1 MSPTVPRWE
10 WRTFGTRFGVAEER
24 FGALRPDAVQES
36 DEIYLLARTPTGN
49 AKIRDDFMDIKV
61 LRESRAGLE
70 RWEPVMKA
78 AFPLDAE
85 DAGRVFDTLELPA
98 PPLRRQRYAREE
110 FLDDVAGRDGPLQ
123 RVDVHK
129 RRVRYT
135 IDGCVSEVTDL
146 VAGDRAV
153 RTIAIESTDRS
164 AVLRAIQDMGLAGYL
179 NANYGVGLR
188 AVLDR
193 RPEAYAVIDV
203 GTNSIKFR
211 IAERTPDGWRTVTDR
226 AEITRLG
233 EGLTEG
239 GDITPGA
246 VTRTTD
252 AIAGMVDE
260 ARECG
265 VLAIA
270 AVGTAGLRTAR
281 NARTVVHVIRE
292 RTGVEIEVITGDDE
306 SRLAYQ
312 AVLADSDLA
321 TGTLV
326 VFDTGGGSSQFT
338 FGDAAGV
345 DERFSVPVGA
355 VRFTEDFGLANA
367 VSPGTL
373 ERAIAA
379 IGAALHRLDGST
391 RPDIVV
397 GMGGAVTNMA
407 AVKHALAPYDP
418 DVVRGTV
425 LDRAELDRQIETYRT
440 RDADARRTI
449 VGLQPKRADVI
460 LAGACI
466 VRTILDKLDVE
477 SLTVT
482 DRGLRDGV
490 LVERFGA

>member
-1 MSPTVPRWE
+1 MAPIVPRWE
-10 WRTFGTRFGVAEER
+10 WRTFGTQFGVAEER

-36 DEIYLLARTPTGN
+36 DETYLLTGTPTGN
-49 AKIRDDFMDIKV
+49 AKIRDDLMDIKV

-70 RWEPVMKA
+70 RWEPVMKS

-85 DAGRVFDTLELPA
+85 DARRVFDTLELPA

-110 FLDDVAGRDGPLQ
+110 FLGDVAGRDGPLQ
-123 RVDVHK
+123 RIDVHK

-146 VAGDRAV
+146 LAGDRAI
-153 RTIAIESTDRS
+153 RTIAIESTDQS
-164 AVLRAIQDMGLAGYL
+164 AVLRAIQAMGLGGYL
-179 NANYGVGLR
+179 NANYAVGLR

-193 RPEAYAVIDV
+193 RPERYAVIDL

-211 IAERTPDGWRTVTDR
+211 IAERTPDGWRTLTDR

-246 VTRTTD
+246 VTRAAD
-252 AIAGMVDE
+252 AIAAMVDE
-260 ARECG
+260 ATEAG
-265 VLAIA
+265 VLAIV
-270 AVGTAGLRTAR
+270 AVGTAGLRAAR
-281 NARTVVHVIRE
+281 NAGTVVDAIRE
-292 RTGVEIEVITGDDE
+292 RTGVDIEVIPGDEE

-312 AVLADSDLA
+312 GVRSDIDLV
-321 TGTLV
+321 TGKLV

-338 FGDAAGV
+338 FGNGAGV

-355 VRFTEDFGLANA
+355 VRFTEAFGLANA
-367 VSPGTL
+367 VSTETL
-373 ERAIAA
+373 EQAVAA
-379 IGAALHRLDGST
+379 IGADLDRLDGRT
-391 RPDIVV
+391 RPDVVV
-397 GMGGAVTNMA
+397 GMGGAVTNMV
-407 AVKHALAPYDP
+407 AVKLALAPYDA
-418 DVVRGTV
+418 DVVRGTM

-440 RDADARRTI
+440 RDADGRRTI
-449 VGLQPKRADVI
+449 VGLQKKRADVI

-466 VRTILDKLDVE
+466 VRTVLDKLDAE

>member
-1 MSPTVPRWE
+1 MPPTVPRWE

-36 DEIYLLARTPTGN
+36 DEIYLLTRTPTGN
-49 AKIRDDFMDIKV
+49 AKIRDGLLDIKL

-98 PPLRRQRYAREE
+98 PPLRRQRYGRDE
-110 FLDDVAGRDGPLQ
+110 FLGDAAGRDGPLQ

-146 VAGDRAV
+146 VAGDRAI

-179 NANYGVGLR
+179 NANYAVGLR

-193 RPEAYAVIDV
+193 RPERYAVIDV

-239 GDITPGA
+239 GDIRPEA
-246 VTRTTD
+246 SRRAAD
-252 AIAGMVDE
+252 AITGMVDE
-260 ARECG
+260 ATECG

-270 AVGTAGLRTAR
+270 AVGTAGLRAAR
-281 NARTVVHVIRE
+281 NARRVVHAICE
-292 RTGVEIEVITGDDE
+292 RTGVVIEIIPGEEE

-312 AVLADSDLA
+312 AVRADIDVA
-321 TGTLV
+321 TARLV

-338 FGDAAGV
+338 FGDTVGV
-345 DERFSVPVGA
+345 DERFSVAVGA
-355 VRFTEDFGLANA
+355 VRYTEAFGLANV
-367 VSPGTL
+367 VSPETV
-373 ERAIAA
+373 ERAVAA
-379 IGAALHRLDGST
+379 IASALHRLDGHI
-391 RPDIVV
+391 RPDVVV

-425 LDRAELDRQIETYRT
+425 LDRAELDRQIEIYRT
-440 RDADARRTI
+440 RDADGRRTI

>member
-1 MSPTVPRWE
+1 MPPTVPRWE
-10 WRTFGTRFGVAEER
+10 WRTFGTQFGVAEER

-36 DEIYLLARTPTGN
+36 DEIYLLTRTPTGN
-49 AKIRDDFMDIKV
+49 AKIRGGLMDIKL

-85 DAGRVFDTLELPA
+85 DAARVFDTLELPA

-110 FLDDVAGRDGPLQ
+110 FLGDVAGRDGPLQ

-146 VAGDRAV
+146 VAGDQAI
-153 RTIAIESTDRS
+153 RTIAIESTDQS
-164 AVLRAIQDMGLAGYL
+164 AVLRAVEAMGLAGYL
-179 NANYGVGLR
+179 NANYAVGLR

-193 RPEAYAVIDV
+193 RPERYAVIDA

-211 IAERTPDGWRTVTDR
+211 IAERTPDGWRTLTDR

-233 EGLTEG
+233 EGLTDG
-239 GDITPGA
+239 GDITPEA
-246 VTRTTD
+246 VTRTSD

-260 ARECG
+260 ATACG
-265 VLAIA
+265 VLAIV
-270 AVGTAGLRTAR
+270 AVGTAGLRAAR
-281 NARTVVHVIRE
+281 NAGKVVNAIRA
-292 RTGVEIEVITGDDE
+292 RTGVQIEVIPGDEE
-306 SRLAYQ
+306 SRLAYE
-312 AVLADSDLA
+312 AVRAGIDVA
-321 TGTLV
+321 MGTLV

-355 VRFTEDFGLANA
+355 VRYTEAFGLANA
-367 VSPGTL
+367 VSPETL
-373 ERAIAA
+373 DRAVAA
-379 IGAALHRLDGST
+379 IGAALGRLDGRT
-391 RPDIVV
+391 RPDVVV

-407 AVKHALAPYDP
+407 AVKHALAPYDA

-440 RDADARRTI
+440 RDADGRRTI

-466 VRTILDKLDVE
+466 VRTVLEKLDVE